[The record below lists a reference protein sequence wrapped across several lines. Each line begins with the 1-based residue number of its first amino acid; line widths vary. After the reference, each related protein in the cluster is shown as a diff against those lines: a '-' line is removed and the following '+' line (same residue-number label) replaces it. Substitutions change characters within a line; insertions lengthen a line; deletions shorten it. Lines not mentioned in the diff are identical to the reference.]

1 MHLLH
6 PAHTLRVLFSPLT
19 STVCLEFTCAMVGV
33 SRHPISLPSSSH
45 ALRLALAFTPEAAA
59 TWGVHTRSTAKIPEI
74 FPHETACTSR
84 QVPKPCAYRVVELS
98 ELQSD
103 SVNGDETNGAKTQ
116 KMNGAES
123 RSQTRS
129 TSHRYPLL
137 TSQLFSTSILVV
149 VYYSKVKAKV
159 FKEQQTA
166 VN

>member
-84 QVPKPCAYRVVELS
+84 QVPKPYAYRVVELS

-103 SVNGDETNGAKTQ
+103 NDDETIGAKTS
-116 KMNGAES
+116 KRRRWMARGV
-123 RSQTRS
+123 
-129 TSHRYPLL
+129 SHRHIRRHLG
-137 TSQLFSTSILVV
+137 IHC
-149 VYYSKVKAKV
+149 
-159 FKEQQTA
+159 
-166 VN
+166 